1 MQELIAI
8 SVLLLALVV
17 LTIGFHLKVSPV
29 PLLSPAPNPPVSGSM
44 EPQVVPIYFPRP
56 IYPFPRLGYP
66 TRGSP
71 PPMRLPIRY

>member
-1 MQELIAI
+1 MQELMAI

-17 LTIGFHLKVSPV
+17 LIVGFHIKVSPA
-29 PLLSPAPNPPVSGSM
+29 PLLSPPPIPAPQPI

-66 TRGSP
+66 IRRSP
-71 PPMRLPIRY
+71 PPMRLPIRH